1 MSNSFPDVGSAPEA
15 AMAEEIRHALEGLLA
30 DVRQL
35 YDDDRPERMIQ
46 CQHTVAKVRRARAA
60 LEVGE
65 L

>member
-1 MSNSFPDVGSAPEA
+1 
-15 AMAEEIRHALEGLLA
+15 MAEEIRHALEGLLA